1 MTQQILDLCE
11 KLVQRLGAW
20 VSWRWWEKEGLDLA
34 GARDQAVETV
44 GGEEERSGE
53 EAVQEETTIRS

>member
-1 MTQQILDLCE
+1 M
-11 KLVQRLGAW
+11 QRLGAW